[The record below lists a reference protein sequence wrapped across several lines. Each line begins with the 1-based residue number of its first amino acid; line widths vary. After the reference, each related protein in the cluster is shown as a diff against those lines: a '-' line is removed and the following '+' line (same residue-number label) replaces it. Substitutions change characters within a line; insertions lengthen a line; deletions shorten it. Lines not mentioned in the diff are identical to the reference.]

1 MAEATF
7 DATSNP
13 TSIIFATAN
22 SESASAKLKIDSQG
36 NFLPL
41 ANNVYNI
48 GSSNFRFNN
57 VYSTKLNTDQLIL
70 SSGSAPSPTTS
81 SVYNLSGV
89 LHYQNNPIAILPSGG
104 TSNQIL
110 QKVSDTSYDL
120 QWIDNYATEVHAYV
134 KNTTGQSLSKG
145 QAVYINGAQGDHPTI
160 ALAIASGESTSS
172 KTLGLLKQDLAINE
186 FGFVVTEGTINQ
198 IDTSLAGSAG
208 DPIWLSPTTPG
219 GLIYGLANKPSA
231 PNHLVFLGYVVVK
244 QQNNGKIFVKVQ
256 NGFELEELHNVAIS
270 GVTNGQFLQYNSA
283 SGLWTNVTVTPGGG
297 GGTTISNYGDNRLLT
312 SDGTTTGINA
322 ESNVVIDSSGN
333 VGIGTSSPSSHLHV
347 LNTTTSEEQVI
358 IAEVGGG
365 FSNGAGISFRRS
377 TVEMGR
383 INADYF
389 EGMTFHVT
397 PGAGAAAT
405 ERIRITSDGNVGI
418 GTTSPTLNTNG
429 TVLHIHNST
438 ASRASMIRFTN
449 NESGSTATDGLMVGK
464 WSDGTNYIYDYD
476 NYDLILGAHNGNKVR
491 IHSVGTSF
499 YQSANGTPSLGSKNF
514 YAATFENLSAGYG
527 LAIGGVDTSTGAA
540 SIQAQNFTT
549 SNAYNLIL
557 QPLGGDVGIGTNTPL
572 RKLTI
577 SGGGFAFV
585 DSGGASR
592 TIHWGNTDNTFPVT
606 ISGNAT
612 TGNCFLTF
620 NTNTFGNGATER
632 MRIDSTGSAWIKTS
646 RAWNDAV
653 PTLNIGNDGDG
664 RLQTRHVWGKN
675 AGSTAAEHL
684 FLQHGNTSQHVQIGA
699 TGGGNNLYVA
709 GDIYTNGYFTG
720 NLVLNASNYSS
731 YALPLSGG
739 TISGNLTVTGSVYTS
754 TSNGTGGGIRI
765 GDDGDIVD
773 LNDTYCSM
781 RFSSGVR
788 IFSANKS
795 GSAVITLGSN
805 GTVTATT
812 FSGSLSGNA
821 STATTATTAT
831 NWGSYGGV
839 PAAGTSFGNAN
850 TIGRSDANGYTY
862 FSWINT
868 VSGDSGGTQ
877 PTRIYASTDNF
888 IRYHSLA
895 TFKAHMGL
903 TGKNTFSRAATT
915 GDTNYWTGSMGW
927 SYADFNAMLDWGSGF
942 TDVWD
947 NPANAPFTG
956 GHFQGIQALHYA
968 NGSARY
974 GWQIICHA
982 GNTDLMYARG
992 VWGGAPSTWRK
1003 VVVGDGR
1010 NHRGATRLYRR
1021 DEDTDYSVQTYW
1033 SGSRWR
1039 LYGYVGDTAHA
1050 DTHVGYADA
1059 TAQTNFSNLTINSSQ
1074 VLHAGN
1080 YNSYSPT
1087 LTGGN
1092 ASGTWGISITGN
1104 CASASQLNGIAA
1116 SNYFRVDGSYPNGDM
1131 NAPVEGY
1138 WHVASNASN
1147 LPNLNTDNDPNKPLS
1162 TIYAY
1167 GHRWDYDHAGD
1178 GNWVAQFYSPTSSD
1192 AGLWFRQRRSG
1203 TWQTWR
1209 KFVDTQTMGI
1219 ALFGMEG
1226 ASFTRDYM
1234 GGIILTVNRISAGV
1248 YEVYMAPGGFGLINV
1263 ATSTIFHT
1271 TYTYSN
1277 GRILTYNAA
1286 GTPTDSRYIS
1296 IISVDTF

>member
-1 MAEATF
+1 MSVNNSADGLGAGNVFINNSLQINNQLVINRNIATPANYF
-7 DATSNP
+7 NGLQMEIRATSG
-13 TSIIFATAN
+13 TAGIGLHRSGFGHVGIYTDSTN
-22 SESASAKLKIDSQG
+22 QLK
-36 NFLPL
+36 
-41 ANNVYNI
+41 
-48 GSSNFRFNN
+48 FNMN
-57 VYSTKLNTDQLIL
+57 AGT
-70 SSGSAPSPTTS
+70 P
-81 SVYNLSGV
+81 V
-89 LHYQNNPIAILPSGG
+89 LEWNA
-104 TSNQIL
+104 
-110 QKVSDTSYDL
+110 
-120 QWIDNYATEVHAYV
+120 
-134 KNTTGQSLSKG
+134 
-145 QAVYINGAQGDHPTI
+145 
-160 ALAIASGESTSS
+160 
-172 KTLGLLKQDLAINE
+172 
-186 FGFVVTEGTINQ
+186 GTI
-198 IDTSLAGSAG
+198 
-208 DPIWLSPTTPG
+208 
-219 GLIYGLANKPSA
+219 
-231 PNHLVFLGYVVVK
+231 LGTG
-244 QQNNGKIFVKVQ
+244 N
-256 NGFELEELHNVAIS
+256 
-270 GVTNGQFLQYNSA
+270 YNSYA
-283 SGLWTNVTVTPGGG
+283 
-297 GGTTISNYGDNRLLT
+297 
-312 SDGTTTGINA
+312 
-322 ESNVVIDSSGN
+322 
-333 VGIGTSSPSSHLHV
+333 
-347 LNTTTSEEQVI
+347 
-358 IAEVGGG
+358 
-365 FSNGAGISFRRS
+365 
-377 TVEMGR
+377 
-383 INADYF
+383 
-389 EGMTFHVT
+389 
-397 PGAGAAAT
+397 
-405 ERIRITSDGNVGI
+405 
-418 GTTSPTLNTNG
+418 PTL
-429 TVLHIHNST
+429 
-438 ASRASMIRFTN
+438 
-449 NESGSTATDGLMVGK
+449 
-464 WSDGTNYIYDYD
+464 
-476 NYDLILGAHNGNKVR
+476 
-491 IHSVGTSF
+491 
-499 YQSANGTPSLGSKNF
+499 
-514 YAATFENLSAGYG
+514 
-527 LAIGGVDTSTGAA
+527 TG
-540 SIQAQNFTT
+540 
-549 SNAYNLIL
+549 
-557 QPLGGDVGIGTNTPL
+557 
-572 RKLTI
+572 
-577 SGGGFAFV
+577 
-585 DSGGASR
+585 GGASG
-592 TIHWGNTDNTFPVT
+592 TWG
-606 ISGNAT
+606 ISITGNA
-612 TGNCFLTF
+612 
-620 NTNTFGNGATER
+620 A
-632 MRIDSTGSAWIKTS
+632 
-646 RAWNDAV
+646 
-653 PTLNIGNDGDG
+653 
-664 RLQTRHVWGKN
+664 
-675 AGSTAAEHL
+675 
-684 FLQHGNTSQHVQIGA
+684 
-699 TGGGNNLYVA
+699 
-709 GDIYTNGYFTG
+709 
-720 NLVLNASNYSS
+720 
-731 YALPLSGG
+731 
-739 TISGNLTVTGSVYTS
+739 
-754 TSNGTGGGIRI
+754 
-765 GDDGDIVD
+765 
-773 LNDTYCSM
+773 
-781 RFSSGVR
+781 
-788 IFSANKS
+788 
-795 GSAVITLGSN
+795 
-805 GTVTATT
+805 
-812 FSGSLSGNA
+812 
-821 STATTATTAT
+821 TATTATTAATAT

-903 TGKNTFSRAATT
+903 TGKNTLSRAAITA
-915 GDTNYWTGSMGW
+915 DSNYWTGSMGW